1 MLTGSLQRHC
11 EHIPLE
17 DCKPSEKNENEI
29 TKKRGNKRPA
39 LSQVA
44 MSVCRR
50 KRKASTTQQNNNF
63 WCLISFYNLSL
74 FSLLLLSFLQLHV
87 LLLLLPL
94 NTTASIC
101 LNNKRERW
109 IGKWNRTGKLIRPKQ
124 VPLLLSQLFSFS
136 FDETLLF
143 FSYPPPLPVLLL
155 DCYHPRDSTCLHN
168 CVHAYPRVRGLLNS
182 V

>member
-87 LLLLLPL
+87 LLLLLLPL

-136 FDETLLF
+136 FDETLFLF
-143 FSYPPPLPVLLL
+143 LFPTDLPFLSCCWIVITRGIPLACTIV
-155 DCYHPRDSTCLHN
+155 YMHIHE
-168 CVHAYPRVRGLLNS
+168 
-182 V
+182 